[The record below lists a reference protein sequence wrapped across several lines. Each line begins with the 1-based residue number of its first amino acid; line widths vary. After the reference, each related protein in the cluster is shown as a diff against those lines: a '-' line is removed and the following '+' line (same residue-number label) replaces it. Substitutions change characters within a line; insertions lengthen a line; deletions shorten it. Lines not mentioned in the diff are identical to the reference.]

1 MSGDPEQEYFADG
14 IAEDIITTLSK
25 SRWLF
30 VIARNSSF
38 TYKGKAA
45 DVRQIGRELGVRYV
59 LEGSVRKAANRVRIT
74 AQLIDAADGHH
85 VWAER
90 YDRALEDIF
99 AIQDEMTHNIIGAIA
114 PGIVA
119 AEIQRSLGKEAAE
132 LGQWERLMRAH
143 WHIGRFTREDSNEAR
158 RLLDELVSREPNN
171 ALALSD
177 LAQAWLFAGVF
188 GWTKEPL
195 PVAMGLGGQYARRA
209 VAADDQDAAAHAVL
223 GLSDV
228 FAEGRHDDGIRR
240 LKRAIELDPN
250 SNFARGF
257 LGAAY
262 AFGGECEPAIQH
274 SQEAM
279 RLSPRDFLMVL
290 WHIQIAWA
298 YLSVENYEQAAE
310 NAKRAMECS
319 PAFPDTH
326 ALYAVASAY
335 LGRMTDA
342 RAAIAEFAR
351 LLPGLTLHDERL
363 NRPFRRAEDRKRWLS
378 GLKKAGLPE

>member
-1 MSGDPEQEYFADG
+1 M
-14 IAEDIITTLSK
+14 
-25 SRWLF
+25 
-30 VIARNSSF
+30 NSACATCS
-38 TYKGKAA
+38 KAA
-45 DVRQIGRELGVRYV
+45 CARAGD
-59 LEGSVRKAANRVRIT
+59 RVRIT
-74 AQLIDAADGHH
+74 AQLIDATDGHH

-90 YDRALEDIF
+90 YDRALGDIF

-119 AEIQRSLGKEAAE
+119 AEIQRSLGKEVAD

-143 WHIGRFTREDSNEAR
+143 WHFGRFTPQDSNEAR
-158 RLLDELVSREPNN
+158 RLLGELVRREPNN
-171 ALALSD
+171 ALALST
-177 LAQAWLFAGVF
+177 LAQAWLLAGVF

-223 GLSDV
+223 ASAEV
-228 FAEGRHDDGIRR
+228 FGKAAMTMESAVPAGN
-240 LKRAIELDPN
+240 RARSEFQLR
-250 SNFARGF
+250 ARGF

-262 AFGGECEPAIQH
+262 AGSARKCEPAIQR
-274 SQEAM
+274 SQEEAL

-326 ALYAVASAY
+326 AVYAVASAY

-342 RAAIAEFAR
+342 RAGVAEFVR

-363 NRPFRRAEDRKRWLS
+363 NRPFRRAEDRKRWLC